1 MKNLEESRK
10 IIRGIDSPLNNIFI
24 DISNTLDPI
33 VNALNITPNMLTLA
47 SFFSQLFGIRQLNEG
62 KWENSLLF
70 LFIGLILDAYDGDY
84 ARRNNM
90 VTGFGERLDSA
101 TDLMTFI
108 ILMYVMFDKYST
120 KKCSVLVSF
129 VALLFVFSK
138 FYSGCRDKY
147 VGKES
152 DSIVINQFKGM
163 CSNMEGEE
171 LEQFVI
177 NYKWFSTCHIYL
189 LALVVIFLFENK
201 VIS

>member
-1 MKNLEESRK
+1 MKNLEEGRK
-10 IIRGIDSPLNNIFI
+10 INKDIDAPLNNIFI
-24 DISNTLDPI
+24 DMSHILDPH
-33 VNALNITPNMLTLA
+33 VSALNITPNMLTLA
-47 SFFSQLFGIRQLNEG
+47 SFFLQLFGIRQLNEG
-62 KWENSLLF
+62 KWGNSLLYLF
-70 LFIGLILDAYDGDY
+70 LGLVLDVYDGNY
-84 ARRNNM
+84 ARRHNM
-90 VTGFGERLDSA
+90 VTSFGERLDSA

-147 VGKES
+147 IGKES
-152 DSIVINQFKGM
+152 DSIVVNQFKGM
-163 CSNMEGEE
+163 CSHMEGDE
-171 LEQFVI
+171 LEQFVSK
-177 NYKWFSTCHIYL
+177 YKWLSTCHIYL